1 MIERDEDLLD
11 MLHARLI
18 CDLDGQL
25 TPGNEGVGDEQDQEE
40 YEACDDAEA
49 LVNELHGDFRGQPRC
64 AALLD
69 YSVRSGWTRTARRRR
84 LRQPP
89 AR

>member
-40 YEACDDAEA
+40 YEARDDAEA
-49 LVNELHGDFRGQPRC
+49 LVDELHG
-64 AALLD
+64 
-69 YSVRSGWTRTARRRR
+69 
-84 LRQPP
+84 
-89 AR
+89 